1 MAILDIDALLAPIDD
16 DRPAGP
22 RTPDHI
28 KEAWKEARTE
38 INPDD
43 YAEDDPTRP
52 AEAKKADW
60 PAIIRLCSDCL
71 KNTSKDLVVAAWL
84 TEALTKVHGLAG
96 LAEGLTLLRRLLEEA
111 WDRVHPLIEVEEED
125 LEYRVG
131 PFNWLDEADSGARFP
146 ITLNQLPIIGRT
158 DGEAFSVLDWNN
170 QKSDANLRERIQR
183 AKERMTPEQC
193 QELSQNVAD
202 VLQALVDLNRVLGE
216 RFGRLGS
223 AAPSFSQVR
232 RAILDIKNISDGLM
246 KEKGGSAPAGGVS
259 EEVDYEEGGQG
270 ESGGGRAPGAEIDLS
285 NTAAAREQ
293 IYQQLERYAGLLKTI
308 EPHSPVPYLIER
320 AVALSR
326 KPFPEMIRALVRDEN
341 VLNEL
346 YRELDI
352 TPGSNSLE

>member
-1 MAILDIDALLAPIDD
+1 MAILDIDALLNPIDH

-38 INPDD
+38 VNPED

-52 AEAKKADW
+52 TEAKKADW
-60 PAIIRLCSDCL
+60 LAIVRLCSDCL

-84 TEALTKVHGLAG
+84 TEALTKAHGLAG

-111 WDRVHPLIEVEEED
+111 WDRVHPLMEVEEED

-131 PFNWLDEADSGARFP
+131 PFNWLDDAESGARFP
-146 ITLNQLPIIGRT
+146 VTLNQLPIIGK
-158 DGEAFSVLDWNN
+158 GEEGFSVLDWNN
-170 QKSDANLRERIQR
+170 QKSDAGLRERIQR

-193 QELSQNVAD
+193 QELSQNVAN

-232 RAILDIKNISDGLM
+232 RAILDIKNIADGLM
-246 KEKGGSAPAGGVS
+246 REKGSPPSAGAGV
-259 EEVDYEEGGQG
+259 EEVG
-270 ESGGGRAPGAEIDLS
+270 SGDQALVKASHPQSATIDLS

-293 IYQQLERYAGLLKTI
+293 IYQELERFAGLLKTI

-346 YRELDI
+346 YRELAI
-352 TPGSNSLE
+352 NPESPA